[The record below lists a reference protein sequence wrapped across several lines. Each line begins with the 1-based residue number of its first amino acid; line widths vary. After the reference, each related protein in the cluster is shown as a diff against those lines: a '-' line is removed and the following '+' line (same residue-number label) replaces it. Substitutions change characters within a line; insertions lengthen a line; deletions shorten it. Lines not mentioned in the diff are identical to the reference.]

1 MNFVTCDD
9 RTGKDK
15 MNPMPDRPAIQK
27 ALEDADMSLLLMDG
41 FEEAFIGFTT
51 RINQP
56 DCAVYDYDKM
66 IDVLTTRDS
75 MTAEEAEEYIEYN
88 CQGAWV
94 GEQTP
99 YIVRGLRH
107 LDLV

>member
-1 MNFVTCDD
+1 M
-9 RTGKDK
+9 DK

-27 ALEDADMSLLLMDG
+27 ALEDADMNLLLMDG

-51 RINQP
+51 RINEP
-56 DCAVYDYDKM
+56 YVAVYDYDKM
-66 IDVLTTRDS
+66 MQTLMFRDS
-75 MTAEEAEEYIEYN
+75 MSAEEAEEYIEYN

-99 YIVRGLRH
+99 YIVRGLSQ
-107 LDLV
+107 LGIV

>member
-1 MNFVTCDD
+1 MTT
-9 RTGKDK
+9 RTEID
-15 MNPMPDRPAIQK
+15 A
-27 ALEDADMSLLLMDG
+27 ALRDADMSLLLMDG
-41 FEEAFIGFTT
+41 FDDAFIGYTT
-51 RINQP
+51 RMNQP

-66 IDVLTTRDS
+66 VETLMFRDS
-75 MTAEEAEEYIEYN
+75 MTADEAEEYIEYN

-107 LDLV
+107 LDLA

>member
-1 MNFVTCDD
+1 MTT
-9 RTGKDK
+9 RQT
-15 MNPMPDRPAIQK
+15 IHE
-27 ALEDADMSLLLMDG
+27 ALENADMSLLLMDG
-41 FEEAFIGFTT
+41 FEDAFVGFVS
-51 RINQP
+51 RMNQP

-66 IDVLTTRDS
+66 MEVLMSRDS

-99 YIVRGLRH
+99 YILRGLRH
-107 LDLV
+107 LDLF

>member
-1 MNFVTCDD
+1 
-9 RTGKDK
+9 
-15 MNPMPDRPAIQK
+15 
-27 ALEDADMSLLLMDG
+27 MSLLLMDG
-41 FEEAFIGFTT
+41 FEDAFIGYTT
-51 RINQP
+51 RMNQP

-66 IDVLTTRDS
+66 IEVLVKRDS
-75 MTAEEAEEYIEYN
+75 MTEQEAEEYIEYN

-107 LDLV
+107 LELF